1 MSNHIPSKNPIRK
14 LPISLSNQIAAGEVV
29 ERPASIL
36 KELIENSIDAGAKHI
51 RIDIVQAGLERISVT
66 DDGHGIPANELCLAV
81 SPHATSKLHTQEQL
95 GHINTLG
102 FRGEALASIAS
113 VSKFEI
119 LSRVADDDTAW
130 KLDYSNENSA
140 SYDLH
145 DLEKLKPVPIAH
157 PIGTTVSANNIFY
170 NTPARKKYLRTE
182 RTEYLH
188 VERVIKQLLLSDFNT
203 GFTFIHNEREIYR
216 LQQALDQQSKARRV
230 LKICGKTF
238 YDNTVSLNF
247 EASGM
252 RLTGWLA
259 KQNYSRS
266 SADIQYF
273 YINGRII
280 RDRFIF
286 HAIRSAF
293 SDKIPEGR
301 YVAYILYLTINTESI
316 DVNVHPTKHEVRF
329 VEMRIVHDFLTHV
342 ITKALNFNITN
353 EPNLKYLTDNFP
365 VVGNTNHNV
374 IRDSSSDY
382 NIHSEKIR
390 PPSFEYN
397 FFFGKILKILEHR
410 YIMIDSNN
418 ALIVIDTLKA
428 QSYIKL
434 YNLKLEFK
442 DDKIKPK
449 PLLIP
454 SSITLKKNQIDSLES
469 QVNTLNNLGIE
480 FTVTGI
486 ESLLLRAIPVVLRN
500 VDYCKLLRNMANF
513 LIENSQFQI
522 NELLAILCSS
532 ELVVTSKFDF
542 EAATLLIIELNELNN
557 TAVMANEN
565 IWWHNIEP
573 DDLTSL
579 FNKTVKKLL

>member
-1 MSNHIPSKNPIRK
+1 MSNQILPKKSIRK

-66 DDGHGIPANELCLAV
+66 DDGHGIAANELCLAV
-81 SPHATSKLHTQEQL
+81 SPHATSKIYSQEQL

-119 LSRVADDDTAW
+119 VSRVADDDTAW
-130 KLDYSNENSA
+130 KLDYSNENTA
-140 SYDLH
+140 SYDLN
-145 DLEKLKPVPIAH
+145 DLEKLKPIPIAH
-157 PIGTTVSANNIFY
+157 PIGTTVTANKIFY

-216 LQQALDQQSKARRV
+216 FQQALDQQAKARRV

-238 YDNTVSLNF
+238 YDNTVTLNF
-247 EASGM
+247 KASGM
-252 RLTGWLA
+252 TLTGWLA
-259 KQNYSRS
+259 KENYSRS

-286 HAIRSAF
+286 HAIRAAF
-293 SDKIPEGR
+293 RDKLQEGR

-329 VEMRIVHDFLTHV
+329 AEMRIVHDFLTHV
-342 ITKALNFNITN
+342 ITQALNSSTTS
-353 EPNLKYLTDNFP
+353 EPNSKYLTDSLTAI
-365 VVGNTNHNV
+365 GNTSQNTIMDSVSNYNV
-374 IRDSSSDY
+374 
-382 NIHSEKIR
+382 NTQANKIVS
-390 PPSFEYN
+390 PNVDNKY
-397 FFFGKILKILEHR
+397 FFGQILKVLEHR
-410 YIMIDSNN
+410 YIFTDCNN
-418 ALIVIDTLKA
+418 ALVVIDTVKA
-428 QSYIKL
+428 HSFTML
-434 YNLKLEFK
+434 YNLQNAFV
-442 DDKIKPK
+442 DNKINSK

-454 SSITLKKNQIDSLES
+454 SSITLNKNQIDQLETHID
-469 QVNTLNNLGIE
+469 TLNNLGIE
-480 FTVTGI
+480 FTVTGF
-486 ESLLLRAIPVVLRN
+486 ESIMLRAIPIVLSN
-500 VDYCKLLRNMANF
+500 VDYCKLLRNITNF
-513 LIENSQFQI
+513 FIDNNQFQI
-522 NELLAILCSS
+522 NELLVILCSS
-532 ELVVTSKFDF
+532 ELIVSSNFDI
-542 EAATLLIIELNELNN
+542 ESATLLITELNELNN
-557 TAVMANEN
+557 TVIMSNEHS
-565 IWWHNIEP
+565 WWHTIGV
-573 DDLTSL
+573 DDMNSL
-579 FNKTVKKLL
+579 FNNPVKS